1 MDVIE
6 NSEILADG
14 MIAAA
19 AFLLSR
25 EVERRGYT
33 AYNKYGRCCSDW
45 QQQDKSN
52 LGCKQQV
59 GRKEKDETELSSR
72 KTLQSEFMSCFATD
86 CTLNKSGNG
95 LNARLKHT
103 HFLKLID
110 IC

>member
-25 EVERRGYT
+25 EVERRGYVQH
-33 AYNKYGRCCSDW
+33 KYGRCCSDW

-52 LGCKQQV
+52 LGGKQQV
-59 GRKEKDETELSSR
+59 GGKEKEQTGLSSR

-86 CTLNKSGNG
+86 CTLNKLGNEVKCTFKIHISS
-95 LNARLKHT
+95 N
-103 HFLKLID
+103 
-110 IC
+110 